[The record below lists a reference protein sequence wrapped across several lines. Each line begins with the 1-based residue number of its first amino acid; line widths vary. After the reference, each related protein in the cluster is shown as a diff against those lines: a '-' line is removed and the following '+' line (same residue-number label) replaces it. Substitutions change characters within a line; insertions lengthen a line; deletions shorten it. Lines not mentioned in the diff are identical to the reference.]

1 MNFKEG
7 LQKLSIQI
15 MERKNHINNEEM
27 TKQALLIPFLQVL
40 DFDVFNP
47 LEVKSEYVDHIDHD
61 TLNNKKYNLRLASNS
76 NNNKHRGKINTN
88 NTSGY
93 RNVCWVSS
101 KEQWCVQLQINGKCV
116 RFGYFDDVHEAGKLA
131 EEMRKKYYKEYAG
144 VS

>member
-1 MNFKEG
+1 MNVKWFSFWSKTAKSYYAAACQYNG
-7 LQKLSIQI
+7 TDGKGRSINGKTLYLHRCL
-15 MERKNHINNEEM
+15 MDAKKH
-27 TKQALLIPFLQVL
+27 
-40 DFDVFNP
+40 
-47 LEVKSEYVDHIDHD
+47 EYVDHIDHD
-61 TLNNKKYNLRLASNS
+61 TLNNKRYNLRLASNS

-101 KEQWCVQLQINGKCV
+101 KEQWRVQLQINGKCV
-116 RFGYFDDVHEAGKLA
+116 RFGDFDDVDEAGTLA